1 MPSSKKSAAGCG
13 NIRKKTVKRNGKDYT
28 YWEAR
33 YTVGYD
39 PGTGKQIQ
47 KSITGK
53 TQGEVAKK
61 LKEATAAL
69 DAGTYIAPN
78 KTTVAQWMD
87 TWRAEYLG
95 AVKSSTISS
104 YEATIK
110 NHIKPCLGS
119 IKLESLTTQDIQEF
133 YNARQKG
140 DETRK
145 PLAPKTIKNI
155 HGVLHKALEQAMLN
169 GLIRNNPADP
179 CVLPRRPKQKVKP
192 LNEEQ
197 ITKLIKALKGHKYEN
212 LILTTLF
219 TGLREGEICG
229 LQWDCVNLETGT
241 ILVDKQLQSLRKSV
255 RGNRDKYALVLTKN
269 GKERYLTIAP
279 FVVELLKKEK
289 AKQDANRE
297 YYEDL
302 YEESGLV
309 FTDESGHR
317 ITPQAAYR
325 AFKLV
330 VTELGMPNVR
340 FHDLRHSYAVASLR
354 SGDDVK
360 TVQEN
365 LGHATAAFTLD
376 TYGHVTERMKAE
388 SANRMEAFIQSV
400 SA

>member
-1 MPSSKKSAAGCG
+1 MPSSKKNAAGCG
-13 NIRKKTVKRNGKDYT
+13 NIRKKTVTKNGKDYT

-87 TWRAEYLG
+87 TWQAEYLG

-119 IKLESLTTQDIQEF
+119 IKLESLTIQDIQEF

-155 HGVLHKALEQAMLN
+155 HGVLHKSLQQAMLN
-169 GLIRNNPADP
+169 GLIRSNPADP
-179 CVLPRRPKQKVKP
+179 CMLPRRSKQKVKP

-197 ITKLIKALKGHKYEN
+197 ITRLIKALKGHKYEK
-212 LILTTLF
+212 LILSTLF
-219 TGLREGEICG
+219 TGLREGEVC
-229 LQWDCVNLETGT
+229 NGT
-241 ILVDKQLQSLRKSV
+241 V
-255 RGNRDKYALVLTKN
+255 
-269 GKERYLTIAP
+269 
-279 FVVELLKKEK
+279 
-289 AKQDANRE
+289 
-297 YYEDL
+297 
-302 YEESGLV
+302 
-309 FTDESGHR
+309 
-317 ITPQAAYR
+317 
-325 AFKLV
+325 
-330 VTELGMPNVR
+330 
-340 FHDLRHSYAVASLR
+340 
-354 SGDDVK
+354 
-360 TVQEN
+360 
-365 LGHATAAFTLD
+365 
-376 TYGHVTERMKAE
+376 
-388 SANRMEAFIQSV
+388 
-400 SA
+400 

>member
-1 MPSSKKSAAGCG
+1 MSSSKKNAAGCG
-13 NIRKKTVKRNGKDYT
+13 NIRKKTVTKNGKDYT

-33 YTVGYD
+33 YTAGYD

-53 TQGEVAKK
+53 TQSEVAKK
-61 LKEATAAL
+61 LKEVTASL

-78 KTTVAQWMD
+78 KTTVSQWMD
-87 TWRAEYLG
+87 TWHAEYLG
-95 AVKSSTISS
+95 AVKLSTVSS
-104 YEATIK
+104 YEATIR
-110 NHIKPCLGS
+110 NHIKPGLGA
-119 IKLESLTTQDIQEF
+119 IKLEALTTQDIQEF

-140 DETRK
+140 DETRE

-219 TGLREGEICG
+219 TGLREGEVCG

-241 ILVDKQLQSLRKSV
+241 ILVDKQLQSLRKTV
-255 RGNRDKYALVLTKN
+255 RGNRDKYALVPTKN

-279 FVVELLKKEK
+279 LWWSF
-289 AKQDANRE
+289 
-297 YYEDL
+297 
-302 YEESGLV
+302 
-309 FTDESGHR
+309 
-317 ITPQAAYR
+317 
-325 AFKLV
+325 
-330 VTELGMPNVR
+330 
-340 FHDLRHSYAVASLR
+340 
-354 SGDDVK
+354 
-360 TVQEN
+360 
-365 LGHATAAFTLD
+365 
-376 TYGHVTERMKAE
+376 
-388 SANRMEAFIQSV
+388 
-400 SA
+400 

>member
-1 MPSSKKSAAGCG
+1 MSSSKKNAAGCG
-13 NIRKKTVKRNGKDYT
+13 SIRKKTVTKNGKDYT

-33 YTVGYD
+33 YTAGYD

-53 TQGEVAKK
+53 TQSEVAKK

-69 DAGTYIAPN
+69 DAGTYIAPH
-78 KTTVAQWMD
+78 KTTVSQWMD
-87 TWRAEYLG
+87 TWQAEYLG
-95 AVKSSTISS
+95 AVKLATISS

-133 YNARQKG
+133 YNARHKG
-140 DETRK
+140 DETRN
-145 PLAPKTIKNI
+145 PLSPKTIKNI
-155 HGVLHKALEQAMLN
+155 HGVLHKALQQAMLN

-179 CVLPRRPKQKVKP
+179 CALPRRPKQKVKP

-219 TGLREGEICG
+219 TGLREGEVCG

-255 RGNRDKYALVLTKN
+255 RGNRDKCALVPTKN

-279 FVVELLKKEK
+279 FVVELL
-289 AKQDANRE
+289 
-297 YYEDL
+297 
-302 YEESGLV
+302 
-309 FTDESGHR
+309 
-317 ITPQAAYR
+317 
-325 AFKLV
+325 
-330 VTELGMPNVR
+330 
-340 FHDLRHSYAVASLR
+340 
-354 SGDDVK
+354 
-360 TVQEN
+360 
-365 LGHATAAFTLD
+365 
-376 TYGHVTERMKAE
+376 
-388 SANRMEAFIQSV
+388 
-400 SA
+400 